1 MRLELKLKK
10 SLFVLAIVSAALSAN
25 AATIFTTGAD
35 WKYIDATEATTF
47 AGDTTGW
54 SGVSYDDSSW
64 YTGATLF
71 GNVDLGLGAPA
82 TEWTA
87 GYDAK
92 VRKTLD
98 AGAGID
104 GAVLNIAID
113 NYTPCSSMAFRST
126 ASTPKA
132 TPTAG
137 NTRLLSETSPLAC
150 TRLPFS
156 WTTTAARPHLMPNS
170 PAPKQFRSRLP
181 WLLSEWALSPF
192 FDDDARPSKV

>member
-10 SLFVLAIVSAALSAN
+10 SLFVLAIVSAAMSAN

-35 WKYIDATEATTF
+35 WKYIDATAATTF

-54 SGVSYDDSSW
+54 TGVSYDDSSW

-71 GNVDLGLGAPA
+71 GNMDYGLGAPA

-92 VRKTLD
+92 VRKTID

-113 NYTPCSSMAFRST
+113 NGYTLFLDGVQIDSQYAEGYTNRWEYSVALGDLSAGVHTLALQLDDNGGVTAFDAELTGTEAVPEPATMAALGMGALALLRRRRSS
-126 ASTPKA
+126 K
-132 TPTAG
+132 
-137 NTRLLSETSPLAC
+137 
-150 TRLPFS
+150 
-156 WTTTAARPHLMPNS
+156 
-170 PAPKQFRSRLP
+170 
-181 WLLSEWALSPF
+181 
-192 FDDDARPSKV
+192 